1 MALLLFVTRRFVVS
15 LSNRWVS
22 FDCFGTLVDWQAWF
36 TEVLGPLGGETA
48 GAVIRAY
55 HAHER
60 VVERDYP
67 HRSYKDVLATALS
80 RAMGERG
87 ISLPP
92 QDARTILMQAWP
104 SMRLFDDVEDMLA
117 KLRSRGYRLAVLTN
131 CDDDLFA
138 ITHRLFRVPFDLV
151 LTAERVRGYKPER
164 WHFRGFEML
173 THVVRPQW
181 VHVANSWYHD
191 IAPAR
196 ALGVRHVWLDRDRT
210 GEDPGASVHVHH
222 AIDVAGVVESLA
234 GIDMP
239 FVDHRSPV
247 GASA

>member
-1 MALLLFVTRRFVVS
+1 LLFLTRRFVVS
-15 LSNRWVS
+15 FSNRWVS

-36 TEVLGPLGGETA
+36 AEVLGPLASEA
-48 GAVIRAY
+48 APDVIRAY

-67 HRSYKDVLATALS
+67 HRSYKDVLAIALS
-80 RAMGERG
+80 RAMGDRG
-87 ISLPP
+87 VRLPP
-92 QDARTILMQAWP
+92 RDARAILLEAWP
-104 SMRLFDDVEDMLA
+104 SMRLFDDVEGMLA
-117 KLRSRGYRLAVLTN
+117 ELRSQGYRMAVLTN

-164 WHFRGFEML
+164 WHFRGFEIL
-173 THVVRPQW
+173 TRVVRPHW

-196 ALGVRHVWLDRDRT
+196 ALGVRHVWLDRERT
-210 GEDPGASVHVHH
+210 GEDPGATVQVHR
-222 AIDVAGVVESLA
+222 ATDVAGAIERLA

-239 FVDHRSPV
+239 SVDHRSAV
-247 GASA
+247 GASV